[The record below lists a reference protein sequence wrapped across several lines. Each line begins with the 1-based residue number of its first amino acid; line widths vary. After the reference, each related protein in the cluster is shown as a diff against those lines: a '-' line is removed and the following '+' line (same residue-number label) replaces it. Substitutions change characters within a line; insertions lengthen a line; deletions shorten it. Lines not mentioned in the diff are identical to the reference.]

1 MMGGGGRERGG
12 VKEDP
17 NNINTHLSIS
27 TICIFTG
34 SITNTHTD
42 RWSVRER
49 DGEREEG
56 RRGKEGGRERGR
68 EVGGR
73 EGEGDRGKEVEGRG
87 RERGMR
93 EGGGGRE
100 RGRREGGGG
109 REGGR
114 KRGKEGEGGRER
126 GGVKEDPNNI
136 NTHLSISTIC
146 IFTGSITNT
155 HTHTPTDGV

>member
-1 MMGGGGRERGG
+1 MRGREGGGRARGE

-17 NNINTHLSIS
+17 NNINTYLSIS

-56 RRGKEGGRERGR
+56 RRGW
-68 EVGGR
+68 
-73 EGEGDRGKEVEGRG
+73 
-87 RERGMR
+87 
-93 EGGGGRE
+93 RE

-109 REGGR
+109 R
-114 KRGKEGEGGRER
+114 
-126 GGVKEDPNNI
+126 
-136 NTHLSISTIC
+136 
-146 IFTGSITNT
+146 
-155 HTHTPTDGV
+155 